1 MKTDKVTREDLRA
14 LHHGETR
21 TFELPNFAAVQSAKS
36 SAYILGHIEGCRFAC
51 ITARRDS
58 IPEGRRPG
66 AWA

>member
-51 ITARRDS
+51 VTYPEKNAISITRYDR
-58 IPEGRRPG
+58 
-66 AWA
+66 